1 MTAPRRS
8 CARAG
13 AGALAVLLLL
23 AGCGAAGQEPDV
35 VEGTGG
41 SQAPSGTVTLLETRP
56 QTVGDATVVA
66 YNVGEGRAGVSV
78 AAGGGPADSATVQVG
93 DDVDVAGQSWQVLA
107 ITPGGGSDGSPG
119 SKSGEVVLG
128 RQG

>member
-1 MTAPRRS
+1 VTAPRRS
-8 CARAG
+8 NARAG
-13 AGALAVLLLL
+13 AGVLAVLLLL
-23 AGCGAAGQEPDV
+23 AGCGAAGEEPDV

-41 SQAPSGTVTLLETRP
+41 TQAPSGTVTLLETRP
-56 QTVGDATVVA
+56 QPVGGATVVA
-66 YNVGEGRAGVSV
+66 YNVVDGRAGVSV
-78 AAGGGPADSATVQVG
+78 ATGDGPADSATVQVG
-93 DDVDVAGQSWQVLA
+93 DDVDVAGETWQVLT